1 MTQALLLKLMAAA
14 AITGAL
20 TLAWWGWQT
29 ADASMLLL
37 GTQLC

>member
-1 MTQALLLKLMAAA
+1 MTQTLLLKLVAAA

-20 TLAWWGWQT
+20 ALAWWGWQS

-37 GTQLC
+37 GMRLC